1 VNGEAAVE
9 LEWVASGEVCCCC
22 GREAAAGW
30 AGGVAEA
37 PEKMG
42 RMDLIGVGH
51 SAPVECA

>member
-1 VNGEAAVE
+1 VNGEAAAE
-9 LEWVASGEVCCCC
+9 LERVASGEVCCCC